1 MGYLGQKPATGEN
14 NSFKILDDISSY
26 TLTFNAAS
34 TSVVNATDN
43 TITSNDNRFVH
54 GQKVTYAKGSGG
66 TIIGNLPEGVYYIIK
81 DDKNTIKLANSISN
95 LNNNTAVNFSGQGVG
110 ALHTLV
116 VAFDGYNTKFI
127 ASHTNG
133 TKVHMTR
140 GGQLLLSLNG
150 IVQQPNDNASPTNG
164 FGFEH
169 SSVIVFSTA
178 PVSTDAFWGHVIA
191 NNFATLDITDNKIDN
206 FTGNNSTT
214 DFTLSRIPTT
224 VENILVTIDGVIQYP
239 SDNSTTRS
247 YTLSGG
253 TLSFVT
259 APATNTEIQVRH
271 IGFAAGVGG
280 GGGTG
285 GVTNF
290 YGRSG
295 AVSLVNTDD
304 IDVRHAKAVGVV
316 TATKFVGDVTG
327 NLTGAASTIT
337 GIATFKSNVYV
348 DGSLNIA
355 GDIVYDEERG
365 RNINIT
371 GVSTFGSGSTSP
383 VQISA
388 GIVTSTIGIVTYY
401 GDGSKL
407 SGVAGGKWRGYTAG
421 IGTESIG
428 VGIGTDNLDDSKLT
442 GIGNSFKGLYISN
455 GMMIIDNHLE
465 GNHYIGTA
473 YNGLMAGPVNING
486 VLTVDGNYVVV

>member
-14 NSFKILDDISSY
+14 NSFKILDDLSSY
-26 TLTFNAAS
+26 TLTFDGSSA
-34 TSVVNATDN
+34 SVVNATAN
-43 TITSNDNRFVH
+43 TITHSDHRFVQ
-54 GQKVTYAKGSGG
+54 GQKVTYGKGGG
-66 TIIGNLPEGVYYIIK
+66 TVIGNLPEGTYYIIK

-95 LNNNTAVNFSGQGVG
+95 LNNNTAVSFSGLG
-110 ALHTLV
+110 AGTSHTLS

-127 ASHTNG
+127 ASYDDG

-140 GGQLLLSLNG
+140 GGQILLSLNG
-150 IVQQPNDNASPTNG
+150 VVQQPNDNASPTNG

-169 SSVIVFSTA
+169 GSVIIFSTA
-178 PVSTDAFWGHVIA
+178 PNSTDSFWGHIIA
-191 NNFATLDITDNKIDN
+191 NNFATFDITDNKIDN
-206 FTGNNSTT
+206 FTGNNSTK
-214 DFTLSRIPTT
+214 DFTLSRIPAT

-239 SDNSTTRS
+239 SDTSTTRS

-259 APATNTEIQVRH
+259 APATNTEVQVRH

-290 YGRSG
+290 YGRTG
-295 AVSLVNTDD
+295 AVSLINTDD
-304 IDVRHAKAVGVV
+304 INVRHAKAVGIV
-316 TATKFVGDVTG
+316 TAISGFVGD
-327 NLTGAASTIT
+327 LTGAASTIT

-355 GDIVYDEERG
+355 GDLVYDEERG

-421 IGTESIG
+421 IGTESSG
-428 VGIGTDNLDDSKLT
+428 VGIGTDDLDDKKLT
-442 GIGNSFKGLYISN
+442 GIGNSFQGLYISN

-473 YNGLMAGPVNING
+473 YNGLMAGPITING

>member
-1 MGYLGQKPATGEN
+1 MAYLGHKPATGEN

-26 TLTFNAAS
+26 TLTFNGAS
-34 TSVVNATDN
+34 TSVVNATAN
-43 TITSNDNRFVH
+43 TITSADHRFVH
-54 GQKVTYAKGSGG
+54 GQKVTYAKGAGG
-66 TIIGNLPEGVYYIIK
+66 TIIGNLPEGTYYIIK

-95 LNNNTAVNFSGQGVG
+95 LNSNTAVNFSGQGAG
-110 ALHTLV
+110 TAHTLA

-127 ASHTNG
+127 ASHGNG

-150 IVQQPNDNASPTNG
+150 VVQQPNDNASPTNG
-164 FGFEH
+164 FGFE
-169 SSVIVFSTA
+169 SGSVIVFSTA
-178 PVSTDAFWGHVIA
+178 PKSTDSFWGHVIA
-191 NNFATLDITDNKIDN
+191 NNFATFDITDNKIDN

-214 DFTLSRIPTT
+214 DFTLSRIPAT

-239 SDNSTTRS
+239 SDTNTTRS

-253 TLSFVT
+253 TLSFST

-280 GGGTG
+280 GGGGTG

-290 YGRSG
+290 YGRTG
-295 AVSLVNTDD
+295 AVSLINSDD
-304 IDVRHAKAVGVV
+304 IDVRHAKAVGIV
-316 TATKFVGDVTG
+316 TAIGGFVGD
-327 NLTGAASTIT
+327 LTGTASTIT
-337 GIATFKSNVYV
+337 GIATFKSSVYV
-348 DGSLNIA
+348 DGSLNIK
-355 GDIVYDEERG
+355 GDLVYDEERG

-383 VQISA
+383 VQINA
-388 GIVTSTIGIVTYY
+388 GIITSTTGIVTYY

-421 IGTESIG
+421 IGTESAAA
-428 VGIGTDNLDDSKLT
+428 GIGTDNLDDTKLT

-473 YNGLMAGPVNING
+473 YNGLMAGPITING